1 MSDQFNVN
9 GKFVF
14 LSTDILPLPFSRPK
28 KKTPTLQLRVDN
40 GVQLLLLKL
49 ASSKKKKKL
58 KMEIEITFLGSRT
71 RGYLWISDSTFLPS
85 GVNVYLG

>member
-9 GKFVF
+9 GKLVF

-40 GVQLLLLKL
+40 GVQLLLPKL
-49 ASSKKKKKL
+49 ASSKKKKK
-58 KMEIEITFLGSRT
+58 KVEYG
-71 RGYLWISDSTFLPS
+71 D
-85 GVNVYLG
+85 